1 MTTTQRSFGRPP
13 SLKEMLARGK
23 EFTDAAMDLEIGSV
37 LDEARHMRKVG
48 HTAARLSGVSLQREG
63 DSDSK
68 RLVFAAYESLY
79 DLMRPSLQA
88 IGPDATKDLFGTEL
102 TRRTL
107 IDLSRNLDSY
117 AFSRMTNKYRKG
129 GDFFEVTDDGLRL
142 QEGLVL
148 PRKYEARHG
157 GCPYAKTETAPYF
170 NRFTDRIVETYAE
183 AQRRDM
189 PDGWLE
195 TVGRLISRR
204 HDS

>member
-1 MTTTQRSFGRPP
+1 MTTTERSFGRPP

-23 EFTDAAMDLEIGSV
+23 EFTDAAMDLEIDTV
-37 LDEARHMRKVG
+37 LEEARHMRKIG
-48 HTAARLSGVSLQREG
+48 STAARLSGVNLQREG

-68 RLVFAAYESLY
+68 RLVFAAYESIY
-79 DLMRPSLQA
+79 DLMRPSLLA
-88 IGPDATKDLFGTEL
+88 IGPDATKDLFDTDL

-107 IDLSRNLDSY
+107 LDMSRNLDSY
-117 AFSRMTNKYRKG
+117 AFSRMTHKYRNE
-129 GDFFEVTDDGLRL
+129 GDYFEVTDDGLHL

-148 PRKYEARHG
+148 PRKFEARRG

-189 PDGWLE
+189 PNGWLE
-195 TVGRLISRR
+195 TVGRLLTR
-204 HDS
+204 